1 MPNPSRTRRS
11 TVRRGPSP
19 VGPIPAL
26 GRWRS
31 AVALVAGL
39 ALLVAVTGCAAPP
52 PPPAASSATEVPVA
66 EIPQPAP
73 DTSAEMAPV
82 AADHLAV
89 IVRAEE
95 ELEVHDRPD
104 GAVTHTLAPTTELG
118 SRRTLLVAT
127 VPPVGDASPGTAA
140 GATGAAPTEATAEA
154 AARATSGSVAGAT
167 ADGWVEVHLPVRP
180 NGSTGFVRRDAV
192 TFDVTDLAVEI
203 DLDARELRVLRGGE
217 ELLVATTGIGDADHP
232 TPTGT
237 FFVTDKVATEDPDG
251 PYGPYALGL
260 SARSDVLT
268 EFAGGDGQVGI
279 HGTDAPASI
288 GEAAS
293 KGCLRVSDQVVT
305 ELAHLLPLGTPVT
318 IR

>member
-1 MPNPSRTRRS
+1 MSNPSRTPRHVA
-11 TVRRGPSP
+11 TVRSGSP
-19 VGPIPAL
+19 AGT
-26 GRWRS
+26 S
-31 AVALVAGL
+31 TTVARRRPTAPLVTAL
-39 ALLVAVTGCAAPP
+39 ALLAVVTGCAAPP
-52 PPPAASSATEVPVA
+52 ASPTATSPPDLPTVAASADPGNGASSVDA
-66 EIPQPAP
+66 
-73 DTSAEMAPV
+73 APV

-89 IVRAEE
+89 IVRADDA
-95 ELEVHDRPD
+95 LEVHDRPG
-104 GAVTHTLAPTTELG
+104 GAITHTLPAATELG
-118 SRRTLLVAT
+118 SRRTLLVAS
-127 VPPVGDASPGTAA
+127 VGPTDDPAA
-140 GATGAAPTEATAEA
+140 VDPTD
-154 AARATSGSVAGAT
+154 
-167 ADGWVEVHLPVRP
+167 DGWVEVHLPVRP
-180 NGSTGFVRRDAV
+180 NGTTGFVRRDEV

-217 ELLVATTGIGDADHP
+217 ELLVAPTGIGDADHP

-260 SARSDVLT
+260 SARSEVLT

-293 KGCLRVSDQVVT
+293 KGCLRVGDEVVT